1 LLLPE
6 VNMAAPLQS
15 AVAAAHKEERLAF
28 LMTPWFDKAMA
39 AITLVPFIWLTYA
52 RFRAF
57 GVDLPRV
64 VFATHLLVFI
74 ATMITRQTPVR
85 VSTNPW
91 FWLLTFVETYWGVLT
106 FGVMSRGRPIAP
118 HWATDSLA
126 ILSVALVIWARLSLG
141 RSIGLV
147 PALRTL
153 LTHGAYRDMRH
164 PIYSAISLSI
174 IAAALNAYSPWNL
187 AIFAL
192 GIFWFAL
199 KSVVEE
205 SFLRSDPG
213 YADRWRWLPGIA

>member
-1 LLLPE
+1 MGIPSQPVVPAE
-6 VNMAAPLQS
+6 STEQ
-15 AVAAAHKEERLAF
+15 RLAF
-28 LMTPWFDKAMA
+28 LTTPWVDKAVA
-39 AITLVPFIWLTYA
+39 AIAVVPFIWLTYV
-52 RFRAF
+52 RFRAL
-57 GVDLPRV
+57 GVDLPRL
-64 VFATHLLVFI
+64 VFVFHLLVFI
-74 ATMITRQTPVR
+74 ATMVTRKTPVR

-91 FWLLTFVETYWGVLT
+91 FWLLTFVESYWGVLT
-106 FGVMSRGRPIAP
+106 FGVMNRGRPIAP

-126 ILSVALVIWARLSLG
+126 ILSVALIIWARLSLG

-147 PALRTL
+147 PALRTVV
-153 LTHGAYRDMRH
+153 TRGAYRYVRH

-174 IAAALNAYSPWNL
+174 VATALNSYSPWNL

-213 YADRWRWLPGIA
+213 YADYMRRVRWRWLPGIA

>member
-1 LLLPE
+1 L
-6 VNMAAPLQS
+6 AAPSQPAL
-15 AVAAAHKEERLAF
+15 AAGKEERLAF
-28 LMTPWFDKAMA
+28 LTTPLVDKAVA
-39 AITLVPFIWLTYA
+39 AIAVVPFIWLNYV

-57 GVDLPRV
+57 GFDLPRL
-64 VFATHLLVFI
+64 VFAFHLLVFI
-74 ATMITRQTPVR
+74 ATMITRKAPVR
-85 VSTNPW
+85 ITTNPW

-106 FGVMSRGRPIAP
+106 IGVINRGHPIAP

-126 ILSVALVIWARLSLG
+126 ILSVALIIWARLSLG

-153 LTHGAYRDMRH
+153 VTHGAYRYVRH
-164 PIYSAISLSI
+164 PIYSAISMSI
-174 IAAALNAYSPWNL
+174 VATALNAYSPWNL

-205 SFLRSDPG
+205 SFLCSDPR
-213 YADRWRWLPGIA
+213 YADYMQRVRWRWLPGIA